1 MSGSNTAISRRRLL
15 QGAGAMWLLSVSQ
28 VSLAAVS
35 QVVAVRVWPA
45 SSYTRVT
52 VESNRQLKYKQFA
65 LSNPERVV
73 VDIEDV
79 NLNSVLKGMAA
90 QIRADDPFIKSAR
103 VWPASSYTRVT
114 VESNRQLKYKQ
125 FALSN
130 PERVVVDIEDVN
142 LNSVLKGMAAQ
153 IRADDPF
160 IKSARV
166 GQFDPQ
172 TVRMVFEL
180 KQNVKPQLF
189 ALAPV
194 AGFKERLVM
203 DLYPANAQDMQDP
216 LLALLEDYNKGDLE
230 KQVPPA
236 QSGPQPGKAGRDRPI
251 VIMLDPGHGGE
262 DSGAVGKYKTR
273 EKDVVLQIAR
283 RLRSLIE
290 KEGNMKVYM
299 TRNEDIFIPL
309 QVRVAKA
316 QKQRADLFVSI
327 HADAFTS
334 RQPSGS
340 SVFALS
346 TKGATSTAA
355 KYLAQTQNASD
366 LIGGVSKS
374 GDRYVD
380 HTMFDMVQSLT
391 IADSLKFGK
400 AVLNKLGKINKLHKN
415 QVEQA
420 GFAVLKAPDIPSIL
434 VETAFISNVEEER
447 KLKTATFQQE
457 VAESILAG
465 IKAYFADGAT
475 LARRG

>member
-1 MSGSNTAISRRRLL
+1 MSDSSSLISRRRLL

-35 QVVAVRVWPA
+35 QVIAVRVWPA

-52 VESNRQLKYKQFA
+52 LESRQLLKYKQFA

-73 VDIEDV
+73 VDIEGV
-79 NLNSVLKGMAA
+79 NLNSVLKG
-90 QIRADDPFIKSAR
+90 
-103 VWPASSYTRVT
+103 V
-114 VESNRQLKYKQ
+114 
-125 FALSN
+125 
-130 PERVVVDIEDVN
+130 
-142 LNSVLKGMAAQ
+142 GAQ

-166 GQFDPQ
+166 GQFDPK

-180 KQNVKPQLF
+180 KQNVTPHLF

-194 AGFKERLVM
+194 AEFKERLVM
-203 DLYPANAQDMQDP
+203 DLYPANVNNEQDP
-216 LLALLEDYNKGDLE
+216 LLALLEDYNNGELDKKMPVE
-230 KQVPPA
+230 Q
-236 QSGPQPGKAGRDRPI
+236 GPKPGKAGRDRPI

-262 DSGAVGKYKTR
+262 DPGAIGTHKTR
-273 EKDVVLQIAR
+273 EKDIVLKIAR
-283 RLRSLIE
+283 RLKALID
-290 KEGNMKVYM
+290 KETNMKAYM
-299 TRNEDIFIPL
+299 TRNEDVFIPL
-309 QVRVAKA
+309 KVRVAKA
-316 QKQRADLFVSI
+316 QKQRADLFISI

-334 RQPSGS
+334 GAAQGS

-366 LIGGVSKS
+366 LIGGISRS

-391 IADSLKFGK
+391 INDSLKFGNE
-400 AVLNKLGKINKLHKN
+400 VLTRLGRVNKLHKN
-415 QVEQA
+415 SVDQA

-434 VETAFISNVEEER
+434 VETAFLSNVKEER
-447 KLKTATFQQE
+447 KLRTASFQQE

>member
-1 MSGSNTAISRRRLL
+1 MSGANSAISRRRLL

-28 VSLAAVS
+28 VGLAAVS
-35 QVVAVRVWPA
+35 QVVAVRIWPA

-52 VESNRQLKYKQFA
+52 VESNRLLKYKQFA
-65 LSNPERVV
+65 LSNPDRVV

-79 NLNSVLKGMAA
+79 NLNSVLKGIGA
-90 QIRADDPFIKSAR
+90 QIRSDDP
-103 VWPASSYTRVT
+103 Y
-114 VESNRQLKYKQ
+114 
-125 FALSN
+125 
-130 PERVVVDIEDVN
+130 
-142 LNSVLKGMAAQ
+142 
-153 IRADDPF
+153 

-166 GQFDPQ
+166 GQFDPK

-216 LLALLEDYNKGDLE
+216 LLEDYNKGDLD
-230 KQVPPA
+230 KQVPPS

-262 DSGAVGKYKTR
+262 DPGAIGKYKTR

-283 RLRSLIE
+283 RLRALIE
-290 KEGNMKVYM
+290 KEGNMRVYM

-309 QVRVAKA
+309 KVRVAKA

-400 AVLNKLGKINKLHKN
+400 AVLKQLGKINDLHKN
-415 QVEQA
+415 KVEQA

-434 VETAFISNVEEER
+434 VETAFISNIEEER
-447 KLKTATFQQE
+447 RLKTATFQQQ

-475 LARRG
+475 LARRS

>member
-1 MSGSNTAISRRRLL
+1 MSGSQSALSRRKLL
-15 QGAGAMWLLSVSQ
+15 KGAGAMWLLSVSH
-28 VSLAAVS
+28 VGLAAVS

-52 VESNRQLKYKQFA
+52 VESNRVIKYKQFA

-73 VDIEDV
+73 VDLEGV
-79 NLNSVLKGMAA
+79 HLNSVLKGMGA
-90 QIRADDPFIKSAR
+90 QIRPDDP
-103 VWPASSYTRVT
+103 Y
-114 VESNRQLKYKQ
+114 
-125 FALSN
+125 
-130 PERVVVDIEDVN
+130 
-142 LNSVLKGMAAQ
+142 
-153 IRADDPF
+153 

-180 KQNVKPQLF
+180 KQNVAPQMF

-203 DLYPANAQDMQDP
+203 DLYPVNAQDVQDP
-216 LLALLEDYNKGDLE
+216 LLALLEEYNKGDLD
-230 KQVPPA
+230 KQVPRA

-262 DSGAVGKYKTR
+262 DPGAIGKYRTR

-283 RLRSLIE
+283 RLHALIE
-290 KEGNMKVYM
+290 KEGNMKSYM
-299 TRNEDIFIPL
+299 TRNEDVFIPL
-309 QVRVAKA
+309 KVRVAKA

-327 HADAFTS
+327 HADAFSS

-355 KYLAQTQNASD
+355 KYLADTQNAAD

-374 GDRYVD
+374 GDRYLD
-380 HTMFDMVQSLT
+380 HTLFDMVQSLT
-391 IADSLKFGK
+391 INDSLKFGK
-400 AVLNKLGKINKLHKN
+400 AVLNRLGQVNNLHKN
-415 QVEQA
+415 RVEQA

-434 VETAFISNVEEER
+434 VETAFISNIAEER
-447 KLKTATFQQE
+447 KLKTAKFQQE

>member
-1 MSGSNTAISRRRLL
+1 MAIERKSGQSGCG
-15 QGAGAMWLLSVSQ
+15 QP
-28 VSLAAVS
+28 
-35 QVVAVRVWPA
+35 VVAV
-45 SSYTRVT
+45 
-52 VESNRQLKYKQFA
+52 
-65 LSNPERVV
+65 
-73 VDIEDV
+73 
-79 NLNSVLKGMAA
+79 
-90 QIRADDPFIKSAR
+90 R

-251 VIMLDPGHGGE
+251 VIMLDRP
-262 DSGAVGKYKTR
+262 R
-273 EKDVVLQIAR
+273 WR
-283 RLRSLIE
+283 RLRCGGEIQNAR
-290 KEGNMKVYM
+290 KRCGIAN
-299 TRNEDIFIPL
+299 
-309 QVRVAKA
+309 
-316 QKQRADLFVSI
+316 
-327 HADAFTS
+327 
-334 RQPSGS
+334 S
-340 SVFALS
+340 SPFALS
-346 TKGATSTAA
+346 DRERGQ
-355 KYLAQTQNASD
+355 YEGVHDAQ
-366 LIGGVSKS
+366 
-374 GDRYVD
+374 
-380 HTMFDMVQSLT
+380 
-391 IADSLKFGK
+391 
-400 AVLNKLGKINKLHKN
+400 
-415 QVEQA
+415 
-420 GFAVLKAPDIPSIL
+420 
-434 VETAFISNVEEER
+434 
-447 KLKTATFQQE
+447 
-457 VAESILAG
+457 
-465 IKAYFADGAT
+465 
-475 LARRG
+475 